1 LGGLMGG
8 GAAGSSQS
16 SSAGSGGIGDLLG
29 GLMGGDAAASGQS
42 SAAGSGDMG
51 DLLGGLMGGGS
62 AGGLGGLLG
71 GLLGGGSG
79 AGSFG
84 GGGGPMLPFAE
95 TLAEKLHISPQMAN
109 TLIMGAIGLLTASA
123 AKKQSGRSVDL
134 AGVTSSDYIRSSGVA
149 SRLSAQMGI
158 SEDDAVAGLQEAMG
172 LMAAQ
177 SGMAPA
183 PKPAAAKKKKAKKAG
198 DATAPPAAKK
208 STRKTTKTTP
218 KKSSKSETGP
228 DFMGL
233 LDDPQ

>member
-1 LGGLMGG
+1 
-8 GAAGSSQS
+8 
-16 SSAGSGGIGDLLG
+16 
-29 GLMGGDAAASGQS
+29 
-42 SAAGSGDMG
+42 
-51 DLLGGLMGGGS
+51 
-62 AGGLGGLLG
+62 
-71 GLLGGGSG
+71 
-79 AGSFG
+79 
-84 GGGGPMLPFAE
+84 
-95 TLAEKLHISPQMAN
+95 
-109 TLIMGAIGLLTASA
+109 
-123 AKKQSGRSVDL
+123 
-134 AGVTSSDYIRSSGVA
+134 
-149 SRLSAQMGI
+149 MGI

-198 DATAPPAAKK
+198 DATAAAPAAKK